1 MSKLGKFSENHENHE
16 NVQQHE
22 MDFVV
27 FHEFYETFDFLI
39 QVIPSP
45 QWWGGGGGV
54 FMHGF
59 KAEYPPPAPHRERHF
74 YDFYLIISMNCTF
87 NSPQPPM
94 PSELLKILV
103 ISGFKVA

>member
-39 QVIPSP
+39 QVLPSP
-45 QWWGGGGGV
+45 QGGGGAYPCMVLRLNTLPQPSYREMGI
-54 FMHGF
+54 FMTSTFENING
-59 KAEYPPPAPHRERHF
+59 
-74 YDFYLIISMNCTF
+74 FYLQF
-87 NSPQPPM
+87 PQPPM
-94 PSELLKILV
+94 PSELLEILV